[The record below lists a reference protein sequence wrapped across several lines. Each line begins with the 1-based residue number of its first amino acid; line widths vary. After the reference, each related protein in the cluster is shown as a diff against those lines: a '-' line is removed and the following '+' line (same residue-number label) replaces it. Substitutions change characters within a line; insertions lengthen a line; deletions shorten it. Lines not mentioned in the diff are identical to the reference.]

1 MDVTPLLRSDQKII
15 QAYAQ
20 GRFKISGTHY
30 EGPIMVTTLS
40 VTPWA
45 NADINNLTPAAFDH
59 LKGEV
64 DVLLIGA
71 GSRSVLLMPDKRAAF
86 RDAGFTSVEVMDTGA
101 ACRTFNVLTAEGRRV
116 AAALFPV

>member
-20 GRFKISGTHY
+20 GRFKISGSYH
-30 EGPIMVTTLS
+30 EGPIIVTTLS
-40 VTPWA
+40 VTSWA
-45 NADINNLTPAAFDH
+45 NADIKNLTPETFDH